1 METVLLRLVN
11 FLLAIV
17 YSTLAA
23 YVVLYLWFDSID
35 AAILRKVS
43 NWTQ

>member
-17 YSTLAA
+17 SWAMVPYK
-23 YVVLYLWFDSID
+23 VLYLWFDSID